1 MPNRKPL
8 IIMTPKSMLRHPLAV
23 SSINDLSNGRF
34 DEILDDNATSPEKIS
49 KLLFCS
55 GKIYYELL
63 AEKLALKDEVTAI
76 IRIEQLYPF
85 NLDLFN
91 NILSRYK
98 KASEF
103 LWVQEEPRNM
113 GAWNF
118 ITIRLRD
125 IFKGKQKLNYIGRDA
140 SPATATGSYSVHL
153 SEQQKI
159 IKEAFGEK

>member
-103 LWVQEEPRNM
+103 LWVQE
-113 GAWNF
+113 
-118 ITIRLRD
+118 
-125 IFKGKQKLNYIGRDA
+125 
-140 SPATATGSYSVHL
+140 
-153 SEQQKI
+153 
-159 IKEAFGEK
+159 